1 MGEKVVNTNN
11 FLFFKAYNN
20 IKILEKRLLK
30 SIFPDIK
37 MKDLYIINLIGETP
51 TNVSELSIKLDESVS
66 MISTHLNNLE
76 KKNYISR
83 NINKNDR
90 RKTNVSLSTK
100 GLDVYKKYSELY
112 STVLRQ
118 FFSSLSL
125 HEKNDIQNGLK
136 TVIKFTSELNKKF
149 NNY

>member
-1 MGEKVVNTNN
+1 MNTNN

>member
-1 MGEKVVNTNN
+1 MHINTNN

>member
-1 MGEKVVNTNN
+1 M
-11 FLFFKAYNN
+11 
-20 IKILEKRLLK
+20 LK